1 MQQHDNGSYVF
12 SPTDLV
18 NFLGCSHST
27 ILDIR
32 SFTQKMDKCGVSE
45 SDMLL
50 RRKGDE
56 HEAAYL
62 ASLKMS
68 GKRVAEIP
76 KHASP
81 IERVRITKEVMRKGA
96 DIIFQAA
103 LLNGNWIGFADF
115 LIKTATPSS
124 LGPYSYEVTDT
135 KLARHVRAKHLVQLG
150 VYASLLASY
159 QDKRPAQTYVVLGDN
174 STASFSVDDYFS
186 YVQHAMQRLQDFA
199 ASPPA
204 ESYPEPCSHC
214 ASCHWQEVCA
224 TKWKDDDHLSLV
236 ANIQRSQTAK
246 LERAGIKT
254 VAQLAA
260 LPKGTRIP
268 DLNPQVLD
276 RLRSQAALQH
286 NKRQTNRNT
295 FELLASEVG
304 RGFSRMPK
312 PDAGDLFFDMEGDPL
327 YPQGLEY
334 LFGISFFKDGTLTF
348 LPFWAHSHEEERAAF
363 AQFMEFLKQHLTAH
377 PNAYIYHYN
386 HYETTALKRLAC
398 RYATAEHQLD
408 DLLRR
413 MKFVDLYKVVRE
425 AVRVSEPSYSLKNL
439 EVFYMDERGGNVTTA
454 GDSIVVYNKW
464 RETGEAHLLQEIA
477 NYNEVDCVS
486 TAKLR
491 DWLLSHRSS
500 SGAWFDG
507 SSTTTDAEAAA
518 DKTAARL
525 EREAR
530 YADFQTKLLSS
541 ATSCDCRGP
550 LADLLEFHAR
560 EGRPQ
565 WWEYFDRPSRFEEE
579 LLEDTECLAG
589 LRLASP
595 PQTVKRSLLHTYKFP
610 AQETKRRAG
619 DQVTDISTLSAAGT
633 IEFLDEDKL
642 VVEIKRGANKG
653 PLPDSLNIGPAG
665 PIRSDALREAIY
677 RYASDILAGRSSYPA
692 IDDILTKSDPRLK
705 SRESGRPI
713 ADGDDLL
720 ADTVD
725 AVADLADSY
734 LFVQGPPGAGKTYTT
749 AYTIVEL
756 IRRGKKVGVAANS
769 HKVIHNLLDVIET
782 MAKERKVTF
791 AGVKKSSA
799 GNPESVYSGNFIGSE
814 DKSDN
819 ISLSASL
826 LAGSAWLFAHERFD
840 QHLDYLFIDEAGQ
853 VSVANVI
860 AMGVAARNIVLVGDQ
875 MQLGQP
881 IQGVHPGEAGVSIL
895 DYLLAKQATVSPERG
910 IFLNHT
916 RRLSPDICKFI
927 SDAFYEGRLA
937 PADDN
942 YKRRLKFKAP
952 IAGITPQGI
961 HFIPVSHAG
970 CSQKCEEEA
979 KVIKEYFGNL
989 LGQTFIDKDGITR
1002 AMTANDILIVT
1013 PYNVQV
1019 NHLRSVLPAGAKVGT
1034 VDKFQ
1039 GQEAPVVLVS
1049 MVTSDAECLPRDID
1063 FLFSANRL
1071 NVAISRAQCLA
1082 VVLASP
1088 KLLEVPCKSIEHL
1101 RLVNKLCQLAAYAT
1115 SNKQSS
1121 DAETASST
1129 IAVRASQGGS
1139 LGSH

>member
-1 MQQHDNGSYVF
+1 MQQRDDGSFVF

-27 ILDIR
+27 VLDIR
-32 SFTQKMDKCGVSE
+32 SFSDKAAKDEVSE
-45 SDMLL
+45 SDKLL

-62 ASLKMS
+62 ASLKEQ
-68 GKRVAEIP
+68 GKRIAETP
-76 KHASP
+76 KDASP
-81 IERVRITKEVMRKGA
+81 AERFRMTKEAMRKGA
-96 DIIFQAA
+96 DVVFQAA
-103 LLNGNWIGFADF
+103 LLSENWGGYADF
-115 LIKTATPSS
+115 LVKIASPSS
-124 LGPYSYEVTDT
+124 LGGYSYEPVDT
-135 KLARHVRAKHLVQLG
+135 KLARHARAKHIIQLG
-150 VYASLLASY
+150 VYSSLLTIL
-159 QDKRPAQTYVVLGDN
+159 QERLPAQVHLVLGDN
-174 STASFSVDDYFS
+174 STASFSVNDFIS
-186 YVQHAMQRLQDFA
+186 YVHHAMHRLQKFVS
-199 ASPPA
+199 SPPPD
-204 ESYPEPCSHC
+204 SYPEPCAHC
-214 ASCHWQEVCA
+214 TSCHWKDNCA
-224 TKWKDDDHLSLV
+224 AKWKGDDHLSLV
-236 ANIQRSQTAK
+236 ANIQRSQAAK

-260 LPKGTRIP
+260 LPRNTLIP
-268 DLNPQVLD
+268 NLNPQVFD
-276 RLRSQAALQH
+276 RLRSQAALQLDKRKT
-286 NKRQTNRNT
+286 NKNT
-295 FELLASEVG
+295 FELLALEVG
-304 RGFSRMPK
+304 RGFSRLPR

-334 LFGISFFKDGTLTF
+334 LFGVSFLKDGALTF

-363 AQFMEFLKQHLTAH
+363 AKFMAFLKEHLTAH

-398 RYATAEHQLD
+398 QYAIAEHQLD

-413 MKFVDLYKVVRE
+413 KKFVDLYTVVRG

-439 EVFYMDERGGNVTTA
+439 EVFYMDERDGNVTTA
-454 GDSIVVYNKW
+454 GDSIVVYNNW
-464 RETGEAHLLQEIA
+464 RETGEAHLLKEIA
-477 NYNEVDCVS
+477 TYNEVDCVS

-491 DWLLSHRSS
+491 DWLLSLRPSTV
-500 SGAWFDG
+500 AWFDG
-507 SSTTTDAEAAA
+507 AAA
-518 DKTAARL
+518 TSGMDAAAEKTSARL

-530 YADFQTKLLSS
+530 YLDFQSKLLIS
-541 ATSCDCRGP
+541 AHSGDCRGP

-560 EGRPQ
+560 EERPQ
-565 WWEYFDRPSRFEEE
+565 WWEYFDRPSHLEEE
-579 LLEDTECLAG
+579 LLEDSECLAG
-589 LRLASP
+589 LRLAGP
-595 PQTVKRSLLHTYKFP
+595 PQTVKRSLLHTYRFP

-619 DQVTDISTLSAAGT
+619 DKVIDVSSLTAAGT
-633 IEFLDEDKL
+633 IEYIDEDKL
-642 VVEIKRGANKG
+642 LVEIKRGANKG
-653 PLPDSLNIGPAG
+653 PLPDSLNIGPGG

-677 RYASDILAGRSSYPA
+677 RYASNILAGGSCYPA
-692 IDDILTKSDPRLK
+692 IGDILTKSAPRLK
-705 SRESGRPI
+705 SLASGRPI
-713 ADGDDLL
+713 TEGDDLL
-720 ADTVD
+720 AGTVD
-725 AVADLADSY
+725 AVVDLADSY

-749 AYTIVEL
+749 AHTIVEL

-769 HKVIHNLLDVIET
+769 HNVIHNLLDVIET
-782 MAKERKVTF
+782 MAIDRKVTF
-791 AGVKKSSA
+791 EGVKKSSA
-799 GNPESVYSGNFIGSE
+799 GKPESIYSGTFIGSE
-814 DKSDN
+814 EESEN

-881 IQGVHPGEAGVSIL
+881 IQGVHPGEAGLSIL

-916 RRLSPDICKFI
+916 RRLCPSICQFI
-927 SDAFYEGRLA
+927 SDAFYEGRLT
-937 PADDN
+937 PVEDN
-942 YKRRLKFKAP
+942 HRRLLEFKAP
-952 IAGITPQGI
+952 IAGISPHGI
-961 HFIPVSHAG
+961 HFIPISHVG

-979 KVIKEYFGNL
+979 KAIKDYFGQL
-989 LGQTFIDKDGITR
+989 LGQTFKDKDGTTR
-1002 AMTANDILIVT
+1002 LMTVSDILVVT

-1019 NHLRSVLPAGAKVGT
+1019 NHLRSVLPGGARVGT

-1049 MVTSDAECLPRDID
+1049 MVTSDAECLPRDIE

-1082 VVLASP
+1082 LVVASP

-1101 RLVNKLCQLAAYAT
+1101 RLVNKFCQLASY
-1115 SNKQSS
+1115 
-1121 DAETASST
+1121 ASSRNAFT
-1129 IAVRASQGGS
+1129 NAEDTLFHKNRIGFTGR
-1139 LGSH
+1139 

>member
-1 MQQHDNGSYVF
+1 MQQRDDGSFVF

-27 ILDIR
+27 VLDIR
-32 SFTQKMDKCGVSE
+32 SFSEKMENDEVSE
-45 SDMLL
+45 SDKLL
-50 RRKGDE
+50 RRKGDD

-62 ASLKMS
+62 ASLKEQ
-68 GKRVAEIP
+68 GKRIAEIP
-76 KHASP
+76 KDASP
-81 IERVRITKEVMRKGA
+81 AERFRMTREAMRKGA
-96 DIIFQAA
+96 DVVFQAA
-103 LLNGNWIGFADF
+103 LLGDNWGGYADF
-115 LIKTATPSS
+115 LVKIASPSS
-124 LGPYSYEVTDT
+124 LGEYSYEPVDT
-135 KLARHVRAKHLVQLG
+135 KLARHARAKHLIQLG
-150 VYASLLASY
+150 VYSSLLTIL
-159 QDKRPAQTYVVLGDN
+159 QERLPAQAHVVLGDN
-174 STASFSVDDYFS
+174 STASFPVNDFIS
-186 YVQHAMQRLQDFA
+186 YVHHAMQRLQNFV
-199 ASPPA
+199 ASPPSD
-204 ESYPEPCSHC
+204 SYPEPCSHC
-214 ASCHWQEVCA
+214 TSCHWKDTCA
-224 TKWKDDDHLSLV
+224 AKWNEDDHLSLV

-260 LPKGTRIP
+260 LSKDTRIS
-268 DLNPQVLD
+268 DLNPQVFD
-276 RLRSQAALQH
+276 RLRSQAALQL
-286 NKRQTNRNT
+286 NKRQTNKNT
-295 FELLASEVG
+295 FELLACEVG
-304 RGFSRMPK
+304 RGFSRLPK
-312 PDAGDLFFDMEGDPL
+312 PDVGDLFFDMEGDPL

-334 LFGISFFKDGTLTF
+334 LFGVSFLKDGALTF

-363 AQFMEFLKQHLTAH
+363 AQFMAFLKEHLTAH

-398 RYATAEHQLD
+398 RYAIAEHQLD

-425 AVRVSEPSYSLKNL
+425 AVRVSEPSYSIKNL
-439 EVFYMDERGGNVTTA
+439 EAFYMDERGGNVTTA
-454 GDSIVVYNKW
+454 GDSIVVYNNW
-464 RETGEAHLLQEIA
+464 RETGESDLLKEIA
-477 NYNEVDCVS
+477 TYNEVDCVS

-491 DWLLSHRSS
+491 DWLLSLRPSTVT
-500 SGAWFDG
+500 WFDG
-507 SSTTTDAEAAA
+507 AASTSDTDASAER
-518 DKTAARL
+518 TAARL

-530 YADFQTKLLSS
+530 YTDFQSRLLSTAAS
-541 ATSCDCRGP
+541 GDCRGP

-633 IEFLDEDKL
+633 IELLDEDKL
-642 VVEIKRGANKG
+642 IVEIKRGANKG
-653 PLPDSLNIGPAG
+653 PLPDSLNIGPPG
-665 PIRSDALREAIY
+665 PISSDALREAIY
-677 RYASDILAGRSSYPA
+677 RYASDILAGGSRYPA
-692 IDDILTKSDPRLK
+692 IDEILTKSAPRLK
-705 SRESGRPI
+705 SRQSGRPI

-720 ADTVD
+720 AGTVD

-799 GNPESVYSGNFIGSE
+799 GNPESVYSGTFMGSE

-881 IQGVHPGEAGVSIL
+881 IQGVHPGEAGLSIL

-942 YKRRLKFKAP
+942 YKRQLKFKAP

-961 HFIPVSHAG
+961 HFIPVLHAG

-1088 KLLEVPCKSIEHL
+1088 KLLEVPCKSIQQL
-1101 RLVNKLCQLAAYAT
+1101 QLVNKFCQLAEYAT
-1115 SNKQSS
+1115 SNKQSF
-1121 DAETASST
+1121 DAKEAPST
-1129 IAVRASQGGS
+1129 KAVRASQVGS
-1139 LGSH
+1139 LGTH